1 MRTFKRHVATHRSGA
16 ETEPRD
22 VAPTKCRCMVYIYDI
37 NSFLIHKYTTRQI
50 IERTYEG
57 LGGKRFVRL
66 PENALVLNRWVR
78 LVLSGAIKREQCM
91 LCGHTHRDHLEF
103 WSWLGR
109 KKTKAF
115 DEYVLDELVLRL
127 LGVTSSQ
134 QKQLRPEGGNQNRK
148 TLPMMQ
154 RSCGLLT
161 FSSNCLSPMRGM
173 TATVWTARFI
183 LSREPFASCAWET
196 CFSLNKKVCASE
208 YSILL
213 KRDLIFTT
221 SIRLPLRPLLPS
233 FSAPPRASS

>member
-1 MRTFKRHVATHRSGA
+1 MLRRIAVAILCVCIQGGICNVRAFKRHVATHRSGA

-22 VAPTKCRCMVYIYDI
+22 VAPTKCRCTVYIFDI

-50 IERTYEG
+50 TERTYEG

-115 DEYVLDELVLRL
+115 DEYVLDERRSGSSSLVGRYIESTKTAAARRGKSKQKNAADDAAELRFADIFKQLPQSDARHDSNGLDRSLHTLSRTICLLRL
-127 LGVTSSQ
+127 GNLFFSEQEG
-134 QKQLRPEGGNQNRK
+134 LR
-148 TLPMMQ
+148 
-154 RSCGLLT
+154 
-161 FSSNCLSPMRGM
+161 
-173 TATVWTARFI
+173 
-183 LSREPFASCAWET
+183 
-196 CFSLNKKVCASE
+196 
-208 YSILL
+208 
-213 KRDLIFTT
+213 
-221 SIRLPLRPLLPS
+221 
-233 FSAPPRASS
+233 